1 MDQKVAKL
9 VKKLS
14 GIQANL
20 REELCEKLLAE
31 DEELDHVFDPYSYS
45 PIAQDLREKYL
56 NQLMTVQGIIQQLA
70 HHCHAQQQQKTKV
83 VRLSSEDQGKLVKL
97 VNQKLASM
105 NGNRVMDV
113 EFMDQNDNGQW
124 VALITYSPS
133 PFAQESVNLS
143 NMM

>member
-1 MDQKVAKL
+1 MDQEIAKL

-20 REELCEKLLAE
+20 REELCNKLLAE

-45 PIAQDLREKYL
+45 PTAQDLREKYL

-83 VRLSSEDQGKLVKL
+83 VRLSSDDQSKLVKL
-97 VNQKLASM
+97 VNQKLASL

-113 EFMDQNDNGQW
+113 NFMERNDEGKW
-124 VALITYSPS
+124 VALITYTPS